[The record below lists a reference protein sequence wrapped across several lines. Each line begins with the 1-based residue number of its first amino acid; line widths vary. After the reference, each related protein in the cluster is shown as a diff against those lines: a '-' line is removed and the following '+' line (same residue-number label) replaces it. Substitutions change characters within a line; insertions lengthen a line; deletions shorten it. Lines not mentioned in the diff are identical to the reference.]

1 MNDLLAYR
9 EARKLAN
16 SQKVE
21 IPFQGKSLTTPTK
34 VLYTGLQKLWERQ
47 DIIPDAFPDLET
59 IETFLMW
66 HASNAKGKLNEK
78 LSIKTLLYKVGR
90 FGCMYDAVYHY
101 KISDTVLDLARYYV
115 STDLAKELGLEDA
128 EYDKECT
135 DWIDIEIMILYLT
148 VQDEHEYRCNR
159 YRIQLGCI
167 FMLIADDGER
177 IGAITRSD
185 SYREGNVAL
194 CYKDLKLF
202 LLPAQGSSSSPRFRL
217 EIKFDN
223 RKNERGK
230 KNKYIEQSYFLR
242 DVPGACIVSWIL
254 ALVFMDDALEHYST
268 PSQLFEKETSNTME
282 IPIIFKQSKMHIP
295 LFRRMEGPGSRKLSS
310 TLAISSTS
318 VTTDAQRIVAAAG
331 FRQRFTFYCIR
342 RGMSNALHDNKVDN
356 SRIKQLMGHSGPSD
370 KIFQKYYQSRKVN
383 IDTGN
388 IYRMQQPRSERTET
402 LNMRSKRDPT
412 APVKLSADQK
422 REYYDQDKDIQDLLA
437 SRKKLKRDLPSQKES
452 TRAELAIIRRSIERR
467 KTHIRK
473 HGLRKVR
480 ENHFEN
486 LSKQSQSSENS
497 ESEVPIPPVVRPE
510 LSNILYPKVFDS
522 KTTLLA
528 IEGLIAYCTTTSTP
542 HHNSQKRKWITY
554 GKGA

>member
-1 MNDLLAYR
+1 MNNLLAYR
-9 EARKLAN
+9 ETRKLAN

-21 IPFQGKSLTTPTK
+21 MPFQGRPLTTPTK
-34 VLYTGLQKLWERQ
+34 VLYTGLRKLWERQ
-47 DIIPDAFPDLET
+47 DIIPNAFPDLET

-66 HASNAKGKLNEK
+66 HASNAKGRLNEK

-101 KISDTVLDLARYYV
+101 KIPDTVLDLARYYV

-159 YRIQLGCI
+159 YRMQLGCI

-185 SYREGNVAL
+185 SYREGNIAL
-194 CYKDLKLF
+194 CYGDLNLF

-230 KNKYIEQSYFLR
+230 KNKYIEQSYLLR
-242 DVPGACIVSWIL
+242 DVPGTCVVSWIL

-268 PSQLFEKETSNTME
+268 PSQIFERETSNTME
-282 IPIIFKQSKMHIP
+282 IPITFKQSKMHTP
-295 LFRRMEGPGSRKLSS
+295 LFRRMEGPNNRKLSS
-310 TLAISSTS
+310 TLAISSIS
-318 VTTDAQRIVAAAG
+318 VTADAQRVVAAAG
-331 FRQRFTFYCIR
+331 SRQHFTFYCIR
-342 RGMSNALHDNKVDN
+342 CGMSNALHDK
-356 SRIKQLMGHSGPSD
+356 
-370 KIFQKYYQSRKVN
+370 
-383 IDTGN
+383 
-388 IYRMQQPRSERTET
+388 
-402 LNMRSKRDPT
+402 
-412 APVKLSADQK
+412 
-422 REYYDQDKDIQDLLA
+422 YYDQDKDIQDLLA
-437 SRKKLKRDLPSQKES
+437 SRKRLKRELRDLPSQKES
-452 TRAELAIIRRSIERR
+452 TRAKLAIIRRSIERR
-467 KTHIRK
+467 KTYIRK

-486 LSKQSQSSENS
+486 LLKPSQSSENS

-528 IEGLIAYCTTTSTP
+528 IEGLIAYCTTTSTL
-542 HHNSQKRKWITY
+542 HHNSQKMEWITC

>member
-1 MNDLLAYR
+1 MNNLLAYR
-9 EARKLAN
+9 ETRKLAN

-21 IPFQGKSLTTPTK
+21 MPFQGRPLTTPTK
-34 VLYTGLQKLWERQ
+34 VLYTGLRKLWERQ
-47 DIIPDAFPDLET
+47 DIIPNAFPDLET

-66 HASNAKGKLNEK
+66 HASNAKGRLNEK

-101 KISDTVLDLARYYV
+101 KIPDTVLDLARYYV

-159 YRIQLGCI
+159 YRMQLGCI

-185 SYREGNVAL
+185 SYREGNIAL
-194 CYKDLKLF
+194 CYGDLNLF

-230 KNKYIEQSYFLR
+230 KNKYIEQSYLLR
-242 DVPGACIVSWIL
+242 DVPGTCVVSWIL

-268 PSQLFEKETSNTME
+268 PSQIFERETSNTME
-282 IPIIFKQSKMHIP
+282 IPITFKQSKMHTP
-295 LFRRMEGPGSRKLSS
+295 LFRRMEGPNNRKLSS
-310 TLAISSTS
+310 TLAISSIS
-318 VTTDAQRIVAAAG
+318 VTADAQRVVAAAG
-331 FRQRFTFYCIR
+331 SRQHFTFYCIR
-342 RGMSNALHDNKVDN
+342 CGMSNALHDNKIDN
-356 SRIKQLMGHSGPSD
+356 SRIKQLMGYSGPSD

-402 LNMRSKRDPT
+402 LNM
-412 APVKLSADQK
+412 Q
-422 REYYDQDKDIQDLLA
+422 YYDQDKDIQDLLA
-437 SRKKLKRDLPSQKES
+437 SRKRLKRELRDLPSQKES
-452 TRAELAIIRRSIERR
+452 TRAKLAIIRRSIERR
-467 KTHIRK
+467 KTYIRK

-486 LSKQSQSSENS
+486 LLKPSQSSENS

-528 IEGLIAYCTTTSTP
+528 IEGLIAYCTTTSTL
-542 HHNSQKRKWITY
+542 HHNSQKMEWITC